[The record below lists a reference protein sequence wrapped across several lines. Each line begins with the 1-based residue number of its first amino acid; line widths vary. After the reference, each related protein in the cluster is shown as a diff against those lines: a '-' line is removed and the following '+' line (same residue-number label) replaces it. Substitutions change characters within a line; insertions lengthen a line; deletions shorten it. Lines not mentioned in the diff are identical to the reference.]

1 LLFIT
6 FMILCFYVA
15 YVFCFSIRWMFL
27 YVWCPSFVKMQTLIL
42 ILSIKYFSSNFLS
55 LVFYQTLTW
64 YQMKTTFH
72 HYLLFTV
79 SFMVSFASL
88 TLYFLYISF
97 LLIIIISNEKK
108 NSQVLGLLKFS
119 AFSSFW
125 PSQVLGLLMF
135 SDFSCSQPSQV
146 LNLHLSKVAIS
157 KLGLFNPYSQLEGDD
172 RDMVNILCRLLRLWF
187 SVFMLLLS
195 PVFLWVEYFY
205 IFDYS
210 LL

>member
-1 LLFIT
+1 
-6 FMILCFYVA
+6 
-15 YVFCFSIRWMFL
+15 
-27 YVWCPSFVKMQTLIL
+27 MQTLIL

-119 AFSSFW
+119 TSQGSRTNLSRFLNQPFKVLELITLGSRTNLSSI
-125 PSQVLGLLMF
+125 
-135 SDFSCSQPSQV
+135 
-146 LNLHLSKVAIS
+146 LN
-157 KLGLFNPYSQLEGDD
+157 E
-172 RDMVNILCRLLRLWF
+172 
-187 SVFMLLLS
+187 
-195 PVFLWVEYFY
+195 
-205 IFDYS
+205 S
-210 LL
+210 L